1 MKFFLKLLFIFFIAV
16 SMQPAVYCASS
27 SDTLLVSQHET
38 AGMQV
43 DNTVRTRQQRIRVFF
58 TYIRQHRETA
68 ETGSPAIPDIDCR
81 TDMTCLAGDM
91 LRTHEHTQ
99 ETLHITCTLLI

>member
-1 MKFFLKLLFIFFIAV
+1 MKFFLKLLFIFFITV

-58 TYIRQHRETA
+58 TYIRQHRETVR
-68 ETGSPAIPDIDCR
+68 TGSPAIPDTVFR
-81 TDMTCLAGDM
+81 TDMTCPAGDM
-91 LRTHEHTQ
+91 PRIQECPH
-99 ETLHITCTLLI
+99 ETLRITCTLLI